1 MIITILTFVLLVIC
15 IVLIYLDNEYWYTEW
30 VMAIGVILGFLSLIT
45 LIATI
50 TQILIVQIPRSVNYE
65 ITQYERTQLIAEYE
79 KGNEYA
85 YDSIIEFDK
94 QLLSIKKWANNPF
107 TSWFYNQR
115 IANEVDFILYEDVDF
130 EIGGN

>member
-1 MIITILTFVLLVIC
+1 MIIAILTFVLLVIC
-15 IVLIYLDNEYWYTEW
+15 IVLIYLDNEYWDTEW

-45 LIATI
+45 LIAII

-65 ITQYERTQLIAEYE
+65 ITQYERTQLIEQYE
-79 KGNEYA
+79 QGNQYA

-107 TSWFYNQR
+107 TNWFYNQR

>member
-1 MIITILTFVLLVIC
+1 MILTILFSVLLIISIVILWLNEAFWDFDFVMIIEGILGILSFIATVVILVSILT
-15 IVLIYLDNEYWYTEW
+15 
-30 VMAIGVILGFLSLIT
+30 
-45 LIATI
+45 
-50 TQILIVQIPRSVNYE
+50 VQTHKDLNYE
-65 ITQYERTQLIAEYE
+65 QFQYERTQLIEQYE
-79 KGNEYA
+79 QGNQYA

-107 TSWFYNQR
+107 TNWFYNQR

>member
-1 MIITILTFVLLVIC
+1 MILTIGFTLLL
-15 IVLIYLDNEYWYTEW
+15 IVSITMIELNFEYWEFEVIEILSYLF
-30 VMAIGVILGFLSLIT
+30 AIFSLIAILSCYT
-45 LIATI
+45 L
-50 TQILIVQIPRSVNYE
+50 ILIVQIPRSVNYE

-115 IANEVDFILYEDVDF
+115 IANEVDFILYEDYDF

>member
-15 IVLIYLDNEYWYTEW
+15 IVLIYLDNEYWDTEW
-30 VMAIGVILGFLSLIT
+30 VASIGAILGFISLIT
-45 LIATI
+45 LVATI
-50 TQILIVQIPRSVNYE
+50 TKILIVQIPRNLDYE
-65 ITQYERTQLIAEYE
+65 RTQYERTQLIVEYE

-107 TSWFYNQR
+107 TNWFYNQK

>member
-1 MIITILTFVLLVIC
+1 MIIAILTFVLLVIC
-15 IVLIYLDNEYWYTEW
+15 IVLIYLDNEYWDTEW

-45 LIATI
+45 LITTI
-50 TQILIVQIPRSVNYE
+50 TQILIVQIPRNLDYE
-65 ITQYERTQLIAEYE
+65 LTQYERTQLIEQYE
-79 KGNEYA
+79 QGNQYA

-107 TSWFYNQR
+107 TNWFYNQR